1 MGIWLVGWLN
11 ECIIGWIMS
20 AWLVGWM
27 EGWLDGWLDGGM
39 VGWMDGWRDGWV
51 IDPFTYITNP
61 SP

>member
-11 ECIIGWIMS
+11 ECIIGWIM
-20 AWLVGWM
+20 AGWLV
-27 EGWLDGWLDGGM
+27 GWLDGGM
-39 VGWMDGWRDGWV
+39 VGWLVGWMDGWV